1 MKNIKNLMTE
11 LELSTYNILE
21 RLFENLHEA
30 VNSNIDSISLKAL
43 ELSMDIYMEMIAI
56 HNKVVHR
63 SKRLFGDKNYCYFT
77 DESFTTRF
85 TGIAYWDDEYDN
97 FYQDNGVADELCYF
111 VNGKIVRYNFER
123 NCIPYVTVDAWHVLP
138 DKLSGGKSALIFN
151 LGCRIPEAI
160 ETGVDLP
167 YSLSDNILELVSRR
181 LKAAEAKGITAYK
194 MK

>member
-1 MKNIKNLMTE
+1 MENIKNLMTE

-21 RLFENLHEA
+21 RLCNLLEC
-30 VNSNIDSISLKAL
+30 VSSNIDSISVKAT
-43 ELSMDIYMEMIAI
+43 ELSTAICNEMTTMRD
-56 HNKVVHR
+56 KVVLR
-63 SKRLFGDKNYCYFT
+63 RKLVYDDRNDCYFR

-85 TGIAYWDDEYDN
+85 TGIAYYSDFC
-97 FYQDNGVADELCYF
+97 FYQDNGEISELLYF
-111 VNGKIVRYNFER
+111 ENGKIVKHGFKR
-123 NCIPYVTVDAWHVLP
+123 NCVPYVTVDAWFVLP

-167 YSLSDNILELVSRR
+167 YSLSGNILELVSQR
-181 LKAAEAKGITAYK
+181 LKAAEAKCIFTYK